1 MENRSYFTR
10 LLVLSL
16 ALLFCAAVFIFF
28 QTSYKAGS
36 ELLQEFEGRE
46 AKTLRVIE
54 WLVAEKAPYSG
65 NDQLRSLIAE
75 ISKRL
80 DTRVTYISGGKVLAE
95 SDLPPAEAAK
105 MEDHSDRPEVIEAL
119 KSGFGKAT
127 RYSSTLQTEMLYMAT
142 RMQGTAGLPEGIL
155 RVAIPYSTVQ
165 SILSESRTRFMA
177 VIALMAACAT
187 ALGVFLIRRTQGML
201 RSFSQVVDGLGREDS
216 PDKIRVCPSSEFKP
230 LMDSINVL
238 AKQARKS
245 HRHLHD
251 TRSQFEAVL
260 AKMTDAVAVL
270 DQDGNILAHNAA
282 LEQLLDSPAVSCIGR
297 NVLESGLG
305 LSVYEAVRDVL
316 AARPAEP
323 RRIQARLA
331 GGKDADVDLVHYAT
345 AKGKSRLILVLH
357 DVTAIK
363 TAERILREFVINAS
377 HQLRTPLTS
386 IQGFA
391 ATLLDSPPE
400 DQEQARSMLSTI
412 LKKSQDMSGVVTGLL
427 DTATPQSGAAPGK
440 H

>member
-1 MENRSYFTR
+1 

-16 ALLFCAAVFIFF
+16 ALLFCAAIFIFF
-28 QTSYKAGS
+28 QTSYKASS

-46 AKTLRVIE
+46 AKTLNVVQ
-54 WLVAEKAPYSG
+54 WLVTDKAPYSG
-65 NDQLRSLIAE
+65 TDQLRLLIAE
-75 ISKRL
+75 ISKKL
-80 DTRVTYISGGKVLAE
+80 DTRVTYIANGKVLAE
-95 SDLPPAEAAK
+95 SDLPPAEAAR

-119 KSGFGKAT
+119 KSGFGKST

-142 RMQGTAGLPEGIL
+142 RMQGTAGLPDGIL
-155 RVAIPYSTVQ
+155 RIAVPYSTVQ
-165 SILSESRTRFMA
+165 DILSESRTRFMA
-177 VIALMAACAT
+177 VIALMAACAS

-201 RSFSQVVDGLGREDS
+201 RSFSQVVDELGREDS

-230 LMDSINVL
+230 LMDSIHVL
-238 AKQARKS
+238 ANQASKS
-245 HRHLHD
+245 HRYLPD
-251 TRSQFEAVL
+251 TRSQFEAGL

-282 LEQLLDSPAVSCIGR
+282 LEQLLDTPAASCVGR

-305 LSVYEAVRDVL
+305 LGVYEAVRDAL
-316 AARPAEP
+316 ATRSAEP

-331 GGKDADVDLVHYAT
+331 GGKDADVDLVGYAT
-345 AKGKSRLILVLH
+345 SKGKSRLILVLH
-357 DVTAIK
+357 DVTTIK
-363 TAERILREFVINAS
+363 NAERILREFVINAS

-386 IQGFA
+386 IQGYA

>member
-1 MENRSYFTR
+1 LENRSYFTR
-10 LLVLSL
+10 LLILSL
-16 ALLFCAAVFIFF
+16 ALLFCAAIFIFF
-28 QTSYKAGS
+28 QTNYKAGS
-36 ELLQEFEGRE
+36 ELLQEFESRE
-46 AKTLRVIE
+46 AKTLNVVQ
-54 WLVAEKAPYSG
+54 WLVADKAPYTG
-65 NDQLRSLIAE
+65 TEQLRSLLSE
-75 ISKRL
+75 ISKKL
-80 DTRVTYISGGKVLAE
+80 DTRVTYISNGKVLAE

-127 RYSSTLQTEMLYMAT
+127 RHSSTLQTEMLYMAA
-142 RMQGTAGLPEGIL
+142 RMKDTPGLPDGIL
-155 RVAIPYSTVQ
+155 RIAVPYSTVQ
-165 SILSESRTRFMA
+165 SILSESRTRFLA

-201 RSFSQVVDGLGREDS
+201 RSFSQVVDELGQDDS
-216 PDKIRVCPSSEFKP
+216 HDKIRVCPGSEFKP

-245 HRHLHD
+245 HRHLVD

-270 DQDGNILAHNAA
+270 DQDGVILAHNAA
-282 LEQLLDSPAVSCIGR
+282 LEQLLDTPAASCIGR

-305 LSVYEAVRDVL
+305 LGVYEAVRDAL
-316 AARPAEP
+316 AARSTTSL
-323 RRIQARLA
+323 RFQAKLS
-331 GGKDADVDLVHYAT
+331 GGKDADVDLVPYAT

-363 TAERILREFVINAS
+363 TAEHILREFVINAS

-386 IQGFA
+386 IQGYA
-391 ATLLDSPPE
+391 ATLLDSPPKDE
-400 DQEQARSMLSTI
+400 EQARSMLSTI